1 MRNSDWRDPAGR
13 RAGFRAGSLTRAL
26 LRLESWSLVICLA
39 VLCWLA
45 GNPSYAGGRPS
56 KADPDLVQVAPFPVG
71 GDFRLR
77 SARGPET
84 LDSLRGQV
92 VLLFFGYIT
101 CPDVC
106 PTTLGTLQQ
115 ATARLTP
122 EEQSQ
127 LRIAFVSLDPE
138 RDTPAILKD
147 YVAAFPVPA
156 LGLTGSR
163 AQIDAMVE
171 RYGAQYFRVALPGS
185 GMGYGIDHSAAVYL
199 LDQRGRL
206 RLLLRHTASPA
217 RFADEIRR
225 LLRKPVG

>member
-1 MRNSDWRDPAGR
+1 MGTGNSFDLAGL
-13 RAGFRAGSLTRAL
+13 RARTRAVVL
-26 LRLESWSLVICLA
+26 VRAILRLDTWSLLVCVA

-45 GNPSYAGGRPS
+45 GNPAHAEGAPR
-56 KADPDLVQVAPFPVG
+56 KADPDLLHVTPHPPG
-71 GDFRLR
+71 GDFRLQ

-84 LDSLRGQV
+84 LASLRGQV

-101 CPDVC
+101 CPDIC

-115 ATARLTP
+115 AAARLTP
-122 EEQSQ
+122 EEQRQ

-171 RYGAQYFRVALPGS
+171 RYGAQYFRVDLPGS
-185 GMGYGIDHSAAVYL
+185 GLGYGIDHSAAVYL

-206 RLLLRHTASPA
+206 RLLLRHTASPV

-225 LLRKPVG
+225 LLRKPVS